1 MRVSDMP
8 IAFLA
13 LLLLLMS
20 IYPFSS
26 TISYL
31 NVHVGRAV
39 SGSSDYWSTSFFAG
53 ICFFVFNTSL
63 GIVTTM
69 CPFSLIWAT

>member
-1 MRVSDMP
+1 MVAFKSFRVYNNLDFQMRVSDMP

-13 LLLLLMS
+13 LLLLPMS

-26 TISYL
+26 AIGYL

-39 SGSSDYWSTSFFAG
+39 SGSSDYWSTSFLLAFF
-53 ICFFVFNTSL
+53 CF
-63 GIVTTM
+63 
-69 CPFSLIWAT
+69 